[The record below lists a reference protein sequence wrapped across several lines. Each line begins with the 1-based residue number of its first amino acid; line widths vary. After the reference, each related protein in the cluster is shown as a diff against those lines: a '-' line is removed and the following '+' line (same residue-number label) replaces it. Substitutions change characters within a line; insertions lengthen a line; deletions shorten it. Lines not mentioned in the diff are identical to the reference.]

1 MQQQSVT
8 FDSAGL
14 RLVGT
19 LYVPDTTTAEKQPA
33 IVVSHPGSAVK
44 EQSAGLYA
52 HHLAEQGFVALAF
65 DAAYGGESEGE
76 PRGLEDPAHRVEDI
90 KAAISFLSARDG
102 IDAGRLGLL
111 GICASGGYSILAT
124 ATDHRIKAVA
134 TVSGTDIG
142 RFFREGY
149 DGKQAPQVLH
159 SLLDSA
165 AKART
170 AEARGEGVQRF
181 PLFPATEDDARQA
194 GQYIYEGW
202 EYYCTPRAAHPRSTK
217 TMPWRSADLIATFSG
232 FSLIHLISPRPLLMI
247 AGTNADTRWM
257 TEEAL
262 SQAAEPKT
270 LYWIEGAS
278 HVDLYD
284 KHDYVKLAVQK
295 LAEFYKDELGNSL

>member
-14 RLVGT
+14 QLAGT
-19 LYVPDTTTAEKQPA
+19 LYLPDNFDGGKPPA

-52 HHLAEQGFVALAF
+52 RHLAEQGFVTLAF

-102 IDAGRLGLL
+102 IDADRLGLL
-111 GICASGGYSILAT
+111 GICASGGYSVLAA

-149 DGKQAPQVLH
+149 DGKQPSLVLQA
-159 SLLDSA
+159 LLDNA
-165 AKART
+165 ARSRT
-170 AEARGEGVQRF
+170 AEARGDGVQRF
-181 PLFPATEDDARQA
+181 PIFPATEADARQA
-194 GQYIYEGW
+194 GQYVYEGW

-217 TMPWRSADLIATFSG
+217 AMPWRSADLIATFNG
-232 FSLIHLISPRPLLMI
+232 FSLVHLISPRPLLMI
-247 AGTNADTRWM
+247 AGTQADTRWM
-257 TEEAL
+257 SEEAF

-270 LYWIEGAS
+270 LHWIDGAS

-284 KHDYVKLAVQK
+284 KAEYVVPAVRKLA
-295 LAEFYKDELGNSL
+295 AFYTDELSE